1 MSLLIVLFWWVNHLV
16 GELPELPSSQESS
29 RQWGISWNIL
39 IPLMLDQTYN
49 QEQTHQVSRCNR
61 NKALSNIPPP
71 TNTFCVVLEKTRDP
85 TLFFNQIG
93 KNFCSMYFHTASRH
107 TLFLQE
113 GQQLCSSNPPS
124 LSGMHTMPRRTLS
137 HLANTAITL
146 LDLFGFHCQDALN
159 F

>member
-1 MSLLIVLFWWVNHLV
+1 MSLLILLFWQVNYLV

-85 TLFFNQIG
+85 TLFFFLTKQAKIFLLCIFTRPHDTHFFFR
-93 KNFCSMYFHTASRH
+93 KASNYAAVTPQALVGCTQCH
-107 TLFLQE
+107 AGHCLIWQTL
-113 GQQLCSSNPPS
+113 PS
-124 LSGMHTMPRRTLS
+124 
-137 HLANTAITL
+137 
-146 LDLFGFHCQDALN
+146 HCQICLVSTVRML
-159 F
+159 